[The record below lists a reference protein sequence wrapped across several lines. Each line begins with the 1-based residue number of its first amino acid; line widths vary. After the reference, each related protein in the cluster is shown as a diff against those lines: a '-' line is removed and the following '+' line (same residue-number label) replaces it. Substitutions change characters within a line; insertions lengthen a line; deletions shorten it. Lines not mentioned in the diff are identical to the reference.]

1 MDRFH
6 TQSGGLKV
14 TKGHEASD
22 FSIRGI
28 VVFAVC
34 LAVGLVFTFLLA
46 GAILRIFEWGEKK
59 WFDTGLTPVQQ
70 QLQKERGLVAEP
82 RTGQYPGEK
91 ERQLRPTSESE
102 QRARVEQSMEK
113 TFAQPRLQYD
123 DVYEMNTFR
132 KSENDRLNS
141 FAKDADGNVYIP
153 ISRAIDLLAQRG
165 LPAVSGKW
173 SPTAPV
179 AVPAGESRSSSHEA
193 KTPRGAI
200 KGVTR

>member
-1 MDRFH
+1 MEVGTVQNSKIRPLAPGLPLQVADR
-6 TQSGGLKV
+6 
-14 TKGHEASD
+14 A
-22 FSIRGI
+22 
-28 VVFAVC
+28 
-34 LAVGLVFTFLLA
+34 
-46 GAILRIFEWGEKK
+46 
-59 WFDTGLTPVQQ
+59 
-70 QLQKERGLVAEP
+70 
-82 RTGQYPGEK
+82 
-91 ERQLRPTSESE
+91 
-102 QRARVEQSMEK
+102 
-113 TFAQPRLQYD
+113 D
-123 DVYEMNTFR
+123 DVGAFR
-132 KSENDRLNS
+132 IAAGENDRLNS

>member
-6 TQSGGLKV
+6 TQSGGIKV

-173 SPTAPV
+173 SPQAPV
-179 AVPAGESRSSSHEA
+179 AVPTGESRSSSHEP
-193 KTPRGAI
+193 KTPRGAD
-200 KGVTR
+200 KGVTK